1 MWLATNRE
9 NYDLLKD
16 ALHLF
21 SRCHLLTGNP
31 EAGINTATLL
41 LLSGN
46 EEEAYRK
53 AAEVS
58 AHCRNLIMEGTG
70 EPDGYLS
77 AIMGEA
83 NLIRGRHEA
92 AQSWYET
99 ACFQNESISE
109 VFTENM
115 NLLLDHTVPESKT
128 VKKIRRALRA

>member
-1 MWLATNRE
+1 MWLASNRD
-9 NYDLLKD
+9 NYELLQD

-53 AAEVS
+53 ASEV
-58 AHCRNLIMEGTG
+58 AGHCRNLIMDGTV
-70 EPDGYLS
+70 ELDGYLA
-77 AIMGEA
+77 AIIGEA

-99 ACFQNESISE
+99 ACSQDESITE
-109 VFTENM
+109 VFRENM